1 MKRYEPNQ
9 QKTTDKFNK
18 TNKRVYG
25 TIIYPKIERHETD
38 IYIDV
43 ISEDRVDNLAYQY
56 YGDVTLWW
64 IIANGN
70 KLDRASQYGITS
82 RQEGGIGKGSMFIAP
97 GQRIRIPNPDR
108 VVDIIAKY
116 NEMLQ
121 QRIYKL

>member
-64 IIANGN
+64 IMAINLIELLN
-70 KLDRASQYGITS
+70 MVLLLD
-82 RQEGGIGKGSMFIAP
+82 KK
-97 GQRIRIPNPDR
+97 
-108 VVDIIAKY
+108 VV
-116 NEMLQ
+116 
-121 QRIYKL
+121 